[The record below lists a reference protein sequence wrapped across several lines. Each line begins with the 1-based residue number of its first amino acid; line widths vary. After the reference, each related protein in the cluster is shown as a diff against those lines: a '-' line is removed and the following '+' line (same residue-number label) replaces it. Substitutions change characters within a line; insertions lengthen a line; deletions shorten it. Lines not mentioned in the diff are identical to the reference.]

1 MSVIDVENVT
11 KIYGTGSNQTMI
23 LKGITLSIAQGE
35 FVAIMGPSG
44 SGKSTLMHLM
54 GGLDRPSGGKVV
66 LNGMALSD
74 LNDRALSRLRRQQIG
89 FVFQF
94 YNLVPVLSARE
105 NVAIPLILDGTNRRA
120 AHKRADEML
129 EVVGL
134 KDHANKPPAEM
145 SGGQQQ
151 RVSIARALATNPPLI
166 LGDEPTGALDSRTGE
181 EIVRLLR
188 DAARNMG
195 RTVVI
200 VTHDPRVAA
209 HTERIISIKDGE
221 IVDDNRMASHS
232 APQRLPSLQNAQ
244 PEVIR

>member
-1 MSVIDVENVT
+1 MNVIDVENLT
-11 KIYGTGSNQTMI
+11 KTYGTGSSQTTT

-54 GGLDRPSGGKVV
+54 GGLDRPSSGKVT
-66 LNGMALSD
+66 LNGTALSD
-74 LNDRALSRLRRQQIG
+74 LNDKALSRLRRQQIG

-94 YNLVPVLSARE
+94 YNLVPVLTARE
-105 NVAIPLILDGTNRRA
+105 NVAIPLIFDGANRRA

-129 EVVGL
+129 EIVGL
-134 KDHANKPPAEM
+134 KDHANKPPSEM

-188 DAARNMG
+188 DAAKNMG

-221 IVDDNRMASHS
+221 IADDNRMASHS
-232 APQRLPSLQNAQ
+232 APQRFQTTQ
-244 PEVIR
+244 PEVVR

>member
-1 MSVIDVENVT
+1 MSVIYVENVT
-11 KIYGTGSNQTMI
+11 KTYGTGSNQTTI

-54 GGLDRPSGGKVV
+54 GGLDRPSGGKVL
-66 LNGMALSD
+66 LNGTALSD
-74 LNDRALSRLRRQQIG
+74 LNDRALSRLRRKQIG

-105 NVAIPLILDGTNRRA
+105 NVAIPLILDGMNRRA

-129 EVVGL
+129 EIVGL
-134 KDHANKPPAEM
+134 KDHANKPPSEM

-232 APQRLPSLQNAQ
+232 IPQGIQVAQ
-244 PEVIR
+244 AEVIR